1 MAYDYGQWKIVD
13 LIDIFNPNT
22 DKRIVKYLSKRYVS
36 DIASFDRR
44 NKNKSTEKV
53 RNYLAQEIELE
64 TAATDN
70 SIAEQ
75 DAASQSNPEEVV
87 DLKKMQKQADL
98 AKPAS
103 EFNLAEEIKNSSN
116 FLELSTD
123 VFDGNKHE
131 LITDE
136 LVDNNMQVW
145 LI

>member
-13 LIDIFNPNT
+13 LIDIFDPNT

-44 NKNKSTEKV
+44 NRNKSTEKV
-53 RNYLAQEIELE
+53 RNYLAQEIEPE

-70 SIAEQ
+70 SIAEK
-75 DAASQSNPEEVV
+75 DSESNPEEEV
-87 DLKKMQKQADL
+87 DLKKIQKQADL

-116 FLELSTD
+116 FLELLTD